1 MAQLTWER
9 VRSIIVA
16 QLAIS
21 KDEVVLNAS
30 LRDDFGSDRHDLR
43 ELRMALEE
51 EYNIEIPER
60 DFANLTTVE
69 DLLYYLVSVVKE
81 SPS

>member
-1 MAQLTWER
+1 MAQITFER

-16 QLAIS
+16 QLAVPS
-21 KDEVVLNAS
+21 DEVVLNTNFAE
-30 LRDDFGSDRHDLR
+30 DFGVDRYDLR

-51 EYNIEIPER
+51 EYNIAIPEK

-69 DLLYYLVSVVKE
+69 DLLYYLISVVK
-81 SPS
+81 